1 MAKAG
6 ERVVNRTCTYV
17 RADGRYVP
25 AIITAI
31 DPPAS
36 PGVDLRVGHHT
47 GDTDTDHADVAEM
60 TDPSD
65 TDVWLPGSRYRY

>member
-6 ERVVNRTCTYV
+6 ERVVNRTSTYV

-25 AIITAI
+25 GVITALG
-31 DPPAS
+31 AS
-36 PGVDLRVGHHT
+36 NDVDLRIGHHT
-47 GDTDTDHADVAEM
+47 GDTSTDHADVAEM
-60 TDPSD
+60 TSPEQ

>member
-1 MAKAG
+1 MVKPG

-25 AIITAI
+25 GIITTLRA
-31 DPPAS
+31 
-36 PGVDLRVGHHT
+36 GTRVDLRVGHHA
-47 GDTDTDHADVAEM
+47 GDTDVERNNLLEM
-60 TDPSD
+60 TSPEE

>member
-25 AIITAI
+25 GVITALTT
-31 DPPAS
+31 D
-36 PGVDLRVGHHT
+36 VDLRVGHHA
-47 GDTDTDHADVAEM
+47 GDTDTEHADVAEM
-60 TDPSD
+60 TSPEQ